1 LSWRIAITEG
11 LAPEGVAVLR
21 ARAEVA
27 EAPSDLG
34 AFDAMIVRS
43 KTQVTD
49 AVIASGL
56 PRLKVVGRAGVG
68 TDNIDL
74 EACRAAG
81 VTVVNAPEAATAA
94 VAEHTLAL
102 MLALARDIPFAD
114 ASLRAG
120 EWPKKDLLGIE
131 LRGKTL
137 GIVGMGRIGS
147 AVARM
152 GAALRMK
159 PIGHDPLLTD
169 ETIMQAG
176 AEPGSLDEVLAQA
189 DFLTLHVPLTNAT
202 RNLVNAEALR
212 KMKPTARLICTARGG
227 VIDEEAVLQALNT
240 GRLAGAALDVFLVE
254 PPAIRRLLQHRR
266 VVATPHIGAQ
276 TAEAQS
282 RASLDIAHEVLAAL
296 AGTPLRWRVV

>member
-1 LSWRIAITEG
+1 
-11 LAPEGVAVLR
+11 
-21 ARAEVA
+21 
-27 EAPSDLG
+27 
-34 AFDAMIVRS
+34 
-43 KTQVTD
+43 
-49 AVIASGL
+49 
-56 PRLKVVGRAGVG
+56 
-68 TDNIDL
+68 
-74 EACRAAG
+74 
-81 VTVVNAPEAATAA
+81 
-94 VAEHTLAL
+94 
-102 MLALARDIPFAD
+102 
-114 ASLRAG
+114 
-120 EWPKKDLLGIE
+120 
-131 LRGKTL
+131 
-137 GIVGMGRIGS
+137 
-147 AVARM
+147 
-152 GAALRMK
+152 
-159 PIGHDPLLTD
+159 
-169 ETIMQAG
+169 MQAG